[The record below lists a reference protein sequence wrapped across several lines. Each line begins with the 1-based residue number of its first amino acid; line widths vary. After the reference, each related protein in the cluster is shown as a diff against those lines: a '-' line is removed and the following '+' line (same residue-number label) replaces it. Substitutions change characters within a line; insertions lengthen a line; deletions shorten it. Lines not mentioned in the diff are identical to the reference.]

1 VLKVI
6 LRSALGLLYLSGE
19 MITKKTMSGLNEAL
33 RSFSLG
39 PRAALFN
46 ARILESIALTFL
58 LLPRLEAINVGSLNN
73 EPGSM
78 LGHGI
83 HPINEVVRGGPGR
96 LQIALTFDAGA
107 GADALPELLAALKD
121 ASVKCT
127 FFPTGEWV
135 QRYPSSVKQIVAAR
149 HEIGNHAWSH
159 RDLTT
164 LSDGD
169 ISWEITH
176 ADAEIQ
182 PLYGRVGAPKSS
194 SFIIARIA
202 GQPDQVLDGAI
213 VLFHV
218 GNDRIAVEAKNV
230 STQGFDVAIRTWLD
244 THVWS
249 CGGFWIAYTA

>member
-1 VLKVI
+1 
-6 LRSALGLLYLSGE
+6 

-33 RSFSLG
+33 RSLSLG

-46 ARILESIALTFL
+46 ARVLESIALMFL

-73 EPGSM
+73 ETGSM

-83 HPINEVVRGGPGR
+83 HPINEVVRGAPGR

-135 QRYPSSVKQIVAAR
+135 QRYPSSVRQIVAAG

-218 GNDRIAVEAKNV
+218 GNE
-230 STQGFDVAIRTWLD
+230 STARA
-244 THVWS
+244 S
-249 CGGFWIAYTA
+249 